1 MKKAICAIIVTALIS
16 ALFVL
21 PASAKGTVVNAWLG
35 ESDLIG
41 TRTTD
46 SITEIYDG
54 KNLTDAEVARG
65 DFNVDGIFL
74 IQNKGMM
81 DDTKNTVC
89 DLYFELDSVQ
99 DIDTVYISWFV
110 YHMAIIGLPHNNS
123 LNISYSTD
131 NEMYHDLGAYTF
143 EGETDPNR
151 VFQLDLKIRLGQTV
165 RAKYV
170 LISFEYGPNNQDGW
184 YCPMWEWVGI
194 TEVGAGLLVDEP
206 VADPV
211 SVATDISD
219 IEVEVGEEA
228 VLGITTEGGRGEV
241 TSRWYMSET
250 GESGSF
256 TAIDGATGLSYTVP
270 TDAEGESWYY
280 CELTDE
286 AGTVNSSVAKVTVV
300 AVPDEP
306 SEADVSDEPSDVS
319 SGGESVPAEEPSD
332 VSSGEPEADSSA
344 ETSEPGAEGG
354 LTWLWIVIGAAV
366 VIAAVAAVIVSKKKK
381 A

>member
-1 MKKAICAIIVTALIS
+1 MKKVICAIIVTALIS

-151 VFQLDLKIRLGQTV
+151 VF
-165 RAKYV
+165 
-170 LISFEYGPNNQDGW
+170 
-184 YCPMWEWVGI
+184 
-194 TEVGAGLLVDEP
+194 
-206 VADPV
+206 
-211 SVATDISD
+211 
-219 IEVEVGEEA
+219 
-228 VLGITTEGGRGEV
+228 
-241 TSRWYMSET
+241 
-250 GESGSF
+250 
-256 TAIDGATGLSYTVP
+256 
-270 TDAEGESWYY
+270 
-280 CELTDE
+280 
-286 AGTVNSSVAKVTVV
+286 
-300 AVPDEP
+300 
-306 SEADVSDEPSDVS
+306 
-319 SGGESVPAEEPSD
+319 
-332 VSSGEPEADSSA
+332 
-344 ETSEPGAEGG
+344 
-354 LTWLWIVIGAAV
+354 
-366 VIAAVAAVIVSKKKK
+366 
-381 A
+381 